1 MFQLHE
7 ISEADVF
14 KQLLGLEANKSVR
27 LNNIA
32 GNIGARLLKCAAQS
46 ISYSI
51 TKLENLSISTRKFP
65 GVWKCSKLTAL
76 FESGDRTNAT
86 NYGPILILLT
96 LSKIVEGVIHSQLY
110 EYLDSNNLLSNKQ
123 FGFRYKR
130 STATAFSGFADEVL
144 LNMEKGNICGAV
156 FLDLRVDHGI
166 LMFKL

>member
-51 TKLENLSISTRKFP
+51 TKLENLSISTSKFP
-65 GVWKCSKLTAL
+65 GIWKCSKLTAL

-96 LSKIVEGVIHSQLY
+96 LSKIVEGVIRLQLSVTVH
-110 EYLDSNNLLSNKQ
+110 EFMLISICQCLCHIMKVSWSH
-123 FGFRYKR
+123 GFI
-130 STATAFSGFADEVL
+130 GFLVSIVSWFHRFRGV
-144 LNMEKGNICGAV
+144 NGFMV
-156 FLDLRVDHGI
+156 S
-166 LMFKL
+166 